1 MTAPVVVCT
10 WPSGRGDPRDEWAG
24 ALTLGRRVAEASGT
38 ELRWVVAGALDDTVV
53 PLAGAH
59 AVAGIDH
66 LDDGTAGSEPLGDD
80 RPDALVSALV
90 AHAQARPASVW
101 IVPQTF
107 GSRLVAARLAARLGA
122 AVVMNTTGV
131 EAGTTAGDAPEN
143 EAGGLAVTT
152 AAYGGDTRA
161 VYQVAAGTTAVL
173 GLLAGAVEA
182 QPAATP
188 TAPEVAGFPAEGT
201 GTVERVRVVEPARS
215 EGPRL
220 EDAEVIVAG
229 GRGLGSEDN
238 LKLVAELADA
248 LGGMVGVS
256 RPLVDVGW
264 IDSSHQVG
272 LTGKV
277 TRPGLYVAA
286 GISGATQHM
295 VGCTAAKTIV
305 AINTDPDAAIFH
317 HARFGVVGDCL
328 EVLPELV
335 RAVRALEGGA

>member
-10 WPSGRGDPRDEWAG
+10 WPSGRGDPREEWAG

-38 ELRWVVAGALDDTVV
+38 ELRWVVAGALDGAVV

-59 AVAGIDH
+59 GVAGIDH
-66 LDDGTAGSEPLGDD
+66 LDGGDAGSEEPLGEG
-80 RPDALVSALV
+80 RPDALVAALV

-131 EAGTTAGDAPEN
+131 EVGTEAG
-143 EAGGLAVTT
+143 AGGLAVTT

-161 VYQVAAGTTAVL
+161 VYQVAEGTAAVL

-182 QPAATP
+182 QPAAAP
-188 TAPEVAGFPAEGT
+188 TAPEVTSLPAEGT
-201 GTVERVRVVEPARS
+201 GIVERVRVVEPARS

-220 EDAEVIVAG
+220 EDAEIIVAG
-229 GRGLGSEDN
+229 GRGLGSEEN

-277 TRPGLYVAA
+277 TRPALYVAA